1 MRVCII
7 KATGRLLEAQSG
19 DGDLSALVTNAQAA
33 GFQSDQVDVRRV
45 SNEEF
50 KTIMDAEVAAQ
61 PPRDPLDSW
70 DRVSLQIAF
79 NHENRIRVLES
90 KAPVTLAQ
98 FKNAVKALLA

>member
-1 MRVCII
+1 MRVAII
-7 KATGRLLEAQSG
+7 KATGKLLESQSG
-19 DGDLSALVTNAQAA
+19 DGDLNALLTNAMAA
-33 GFQSDQVDVRRV
+33 GYQSDQVDIKRV

-61 PPRDPLDSW
+61 PVRDPLDSW

-90 KAPVTLAQ
+90 KPPVTLTQ
-98 FKNAVKALLA
+98 FKNAVKALLP

>member
-7 KATGRLLEAQSG
+7 KATGRLLESQSG
-19 DGDLSALVTNAQAA
+19 DGDLNALLTNAMAA
-33 GFQSDQVDVRRV
+33 GYQSTDVIVRRV
-45 SNEEF
+45 NNDEF

-61 PPRDPLDSW
+61 PPRDPIDSW
-70 DRVSLQIAF
+70 DRVSLQIEF

-98 FKNAVKALLA
+98 FKNAVKALLP